1 MIVLSREDM
10 DRPAVKILIVEDSA
24 EDRYVFRRK
33 LQSSEVCDFTIAEA
47 CTGNEGMLAC
57 SDFQPDC
64 ILLDY
69 NLPDLNGVEF
79 IARLQKEFAGAEPAI
94 VMLTGLGSETLA
106 VEALKAGAQDYL
118 VKGLAHDRIF
128 QAINNAIENVS
139 QRRQLEAQAEHVQ
152 TLLRERESLILE
164 LEQRAEALAE
174 VDRRKDVFLATLAH
188 ELRNPLAPIR
198 SSMDI
203 LKYKY
208 AGDSDVGEIRQVI
221 ERQVEH
227 LTRLVNDLT
236 DVARISSG
244 KVELKPE
251 VISLTEVISRA
262 VEICGDLL
270 DHNQHRIEVS
280 SPQEE
285 VLLNADPVRI
295 VQILVNILAN
305 ACKYTFHPGTIHLD
319 AKAVE
324 DSIIFTISDPGIG
337 IDSSALS
344 KIFDIF
350 TQISPPHGQK
360 QDGLGIGLSLAKQF
374 AEMHGGKIF
383 PESGGSG
390 RGSTFT
396 VSLPIVI
403 QNADTDTAEKS
414 KLPTTPVPVKRDLKI
429 LVVDDNVDA
438 ADTLE
443 ILFLTCGYNVIKAY
457 NGADAIEA
465 AQQHEPDIIIMDIG
479 MPGMSGTEAICHIRK
494 QTNGHAPLAIALTG
508 WNMESTRRETS
519 ESGFNHHLVKPVN
532 FEKLRDLI
540 SQC

>member
-1 MIVLSREDM
+1 MTVLSGEDM

-33 LQSSEVCDFTIAEA
+33 LQSSDVYHFTIAEA
-47 CTGNEGMLAC
+47 STGAEGMISC
-57 SDFQPDC
+57 GDFQPDC

-79 IARLQKEFAGAEPAI
+79 ITRLHKKFAGAEPAI

-128 QAINNAIENVS
+128 QAISNAIENVS
-139 QRRQLEAQAEHVQ
+139 QRRELKTQAEQVQ
-152 TLLRERESLILE
+152 ILLQERESLILE

-251 VISLTEVISRA
+251 VISLTEVMSRA

-270 DHNQHRIEVS
+270 DHNHHRIQVS
-280 SPQEE
+280 SPKEE
-285 VLLNADPVRI
+285 VLLKADPVRI

-319 AKAVE
+319 AKVVE
-324 DSIIFTISDPGIG
+324 DSIVFTITDPGIG
-337 IDSSALS
+337 IDSSSLT

-383 PESGGSG
+383 PESRGSG
-390 RGSTFT
+390 QGSTFT

-403 QNADTDTAEKS
+403 QNAEAEETS
-414 KLPTTPVPVKRDLKI
+414 QLPINPIPIKRELKI

-457 NGADAIEA
+457 NGPDAIQA

-479 MPGMSGTEAICHIRK
+479 MPGMSGTEAICQIRK
-494 QTNGHAPLAIALTG
+494 QTNGSTPLAIALTG
-508 WNMESTRRETS
+508 WNMETTRRETAQ
-519 ESGFNHHLVKPVN
+519 SGFNHHLVKPVN

-540 SQC
+540 SQH